1 MRMVVET
8 VFSLQLFLLIHS
20 TIDTNNDVNSIKKET
35 FLTTMQK
42 SVNKWKSDINGPNY
56 LARELDFL
64 YTDANLSFQNLKG
77 KDNPQC
83 TS

>member
-1 MRMVVET
+1 
-8 VFSLQLFLLIHS
+8 
-20 TIDTNNDVNSIKKET
+20 
-35 FLTTMQK
+35 MQK
-42 SVNKWKSDINGPNY
+42 AVIKWKSDINGPNY